1 MGEIEVISVVRD
13 STETVPTGVTVVLK
27 VDKASGVVCV
37 NMAVCV
43 VAAVRDSPMEVE
55 TLYVSVVVSEKED
68 STILHNDFVFIVVE
82 VVFPASVIL
91 VLIRD
96 VVEEDADGRAV
107 SVTREVPTDLV
118 EVLVESEE
126 TEVVKVD

>member
-27 VDKASGVVCV
+27 VDKASGVVSV

-91 VLIRD
+91 DLIRD

-126 TEVVKVD
+126 TEEQYL